1 MSSTKFQPSIDF
13 WIGLFMPLILAT
25 IIVPLVLL
33 RAWVLAT
40 LWGWYV
46 VPAFGVQPLRM
57 VYAFG
62 LALLASY
69 TLPRHGKDEKTLLR
83 TMLDAVL
90 GALVALVAGWIGT
103 LFI

>member
-1 MSSTKFQPSIDF
+1 MSSTKFQPTTEF
-13 WIGLFMPLILAT
+13 WIGLFMPLMVAA

-40 LWGWYV
+40 LCGWYV

-62 LALLASY
+62 LALLATY
-69 TLPRHGKDEKTLLR
+69 TLPHRGKDEKTLPR
-83 TMLDAVL
+83 TILDAAL
-90 GALVALVAGWIGT
+90 GAVVVLVMGWIGT